1 MELTKIHNMWLLR
14 NGFVFF
20 GCLLFLTEACPQ
32 DSSGLTQPIFD
43 KINRSNGLSNNRVNS
58 VVKESDGFVWVG
70 TNNGLNRYDGHDI
83 KIYNQQNSNLAS
95 NDITDILIDSSSKMW
110 IATSDGGLNLYDS
123 TGDDFEVFRNNPNDK
138 ASIPSNRIN
147 VLYEDSKNNIWI
159 GTANGFCLFDKATR
173 KFVSWLNSFPS
184 GVSCF
189 LETEQGLLIGTFGNG
204 LKLYN
209 QKMQILEDILLDEP
223 HLNFIHT
230 IAGLNK
236 DEFLIG
242 TSGAGLLLLD
252 VKKRQISDFLQ
263 DRLNFDKNI
272 NIVRTI
278 KKDGQGNF
286 WIGTDGSGLLN
297 IVNSNSNPTVTWHT
311 HNSQVISSLSGNAI
325 YDTFVD
331 DNNNIWIGTAWNGI
345 NYLDRTNSY
354 NIVLSDIEG
363 ESTSPVLSICK
374 TADTFLMGLDG
385 DGITIHDNRS
395 GATRLLKENELGAS
409 YVQYITEA
417 SDGTFWL
424 GTFTKGLINIDS
436 KGRLLKKFQNEDE
449 QSPLKYNDIRY
460 IVEDKK
466 NNLWIAS
473 WEGGL
478 SYLESNT
485 NTFTHYS
492 KQTGRE
498 NSLSSNNI
506 VSLEKDGK
514 YLWIATFGGGINLM
528 DTETKKFQHFR
539 YDEHSENSISS
550 DNTFSILKDSKGFLW
565 IGTAGNGVNR
575 YDPKE
580 DCMERF
586 DGHEALRYASVVSI
600 VEDNNGKIWFGTK
613 DGVFNFDYDKNEFAS
628 FPSLHDEFHINSAF
642 VDNSGTLYFGG
653 LQGVMSFNPDKL
665 YNPEQ
670 PPEVIITDFKLFN
683 KSVPIEKSGILQ
695 KNILLTDK
703 VTLEY
708 DQDVISFNFSAL
720 QFPFASRMEYAIKL
734 ENFDSEWRDIG
745 NERSA
750 TYTNLQS
757 GIYTFKVKSRDK
769 GMEWG
774 VNEASIQVE
783 VLKPFWF
790 EWWAYILY
798 TLLLFLV
805 LYWLRRYTVAWERM
819 KANLRLEQI
828 TNEKNEEVHNIKQ
841 RFFMNI
847 SHEIRTPLTLI
858 MGALNGLGNESLS
871 LKDQRRLKTVDRN
884 ATRLINLMEEL
895 LNFRKLEAG
904 SIKLEVSEYDVIGFI
919 REIYL
924 AFGQQA
930 IDKGIDF
937 QFITSNDRI
946 PLWFDK
952 RQLEKTII
960 NIVSN
965 AFKFT
970 PQKGRIKIEIT
981 TQKKQVYIRI
991 SDTGDGIPE
1000 EKLSKIFNRFYQN
1013 TVTEKSGFGI
1023 GLSIAHEIIKL
1034 HHGRIK
1040 ADSMEGRGSEFTI
1053 ILSMGKKHFPP
1064 ESIIETSLPIP
1075 ANFVAEDNTDEL
1087 FEIIDSD
1094 SAQTIL
1100 IVEDHEE
1107 LRRYIHE
1114 VLDANYIVV
1123 EASNGKDGLKVA
1135 LEQVPDLIISDIMMP
1150 EMDGMEFCKILKTS
1164 VATSHIPIILL
1175 TALTSMDDKLRGY
1188 DIGADDYVT
1197 KPFNEELLLAKVKS
1211 ILQNRELIR
1220 RKFNADGLIL
1230 PRDLALTSTD
1240 QEFLEKL
1247 TELIEGNLDAPDFGA
1262 NQLSREMGMSHSV
1275 LYKKIKAL
1283 SGMNM
1288 VEFIR
1293 DYKLRIAKKLLENQ
1307 SNSVSEVCYKVGYSD
1322 RKYFSKLFKQ
1332 RFGVP
1337 PSSFLRKTEES

>member
-1 MELTKIHNMWLLR
+1 MWLLR
-14 NGFVFF
+14 NGLVFF
-20 GCLLFLTEACPQ
+20 GCLLFLTGAHPQ
-32 DSSGLTQPIFD
+32 DSSSLTQPIFD
-43 KINRSNGLSNNRVNS
+43 KIDRSNGLSNNRINS
-58 VVKESDGFVWVG
+58 IVKESNGFVWIG
-70 TNNGLNRYDGHDI
+70 TNNGLNRYDGLDV
-83 KIYNQQNSNLAS
+83 KIYNQQNSNLNS
-95 NDITDILIDSSSKMW
+95 NDITDILIDSSHKMW
-110 IATSDGGLNLYDS
+110 VGTSDGGLHLYNS
-123 TGDDFEVFRNNPNDK
+123 TNDDFEVFRNDPDDK
-138 ASIPSNRIN
+138 ASISSNRIN
-147 VLYEDSKNNIWI
+147 VLYEDSKKNIWI
-159 GTANGFCLFDKATR
+159 GTPNGFCLLDKGTG
-173 KFVSWLNSFPS
+173 KFVSWLNSFSS
-184 GVSCF
+184 GVTCF
-189 LETEQGLLIGTFGNG
+189 LETEHGLLIGTFGNG

-209 QKMQILEDILLDEP
+209 ENKQILEDILLDDP
-223 HLNFIHT
+223 HLNFIHV
-230 IAGLNK
+230 IAALNK

-252 VKKRQISDFLQ
+252 IENRKISNFLD

-278 KKDGQGNF
+278 KKDVQGNF
-286 WIGTDGSGLLN
+286 WVGTDGNGLLY
-297 IVNSNSNPTVTWHT
+297 IVDPEGNANRIIWHT
-311 HNSQVISSLSGNAI
+311 NNSKVASSLSGNAI
-325 YDTFVD
+325 YDTFID
-331 DNNNIWIGTAWNGI
+331 DNSNVWIGTAWNGI

-354 NIVLSDIEG
+354 NIILSDIEG
-363 ESTSPVLSICK
+363 ENTSPVLSIYK

-385 DGITIHDNRS
+385 DGLTIHDNNS

-436 KGRLLKKFQNEDE
+436 RGRLLKKFQHEDE

-460 IVEDKK
+460 IVEDNE
-466 NNLWIAS
+466 NNFWIAS

-478 SYLESNT
+478 SYLESKT

-492 KQTGRE
+492 KQTEME

-514 YLWIATFGGGINLM
+514 YLWIATFGGGVNLM
-528 DTETKKFQHFR
+528 DTETKTFQHFR
-539 YDEHSENSISS
+539 YDEDNENSISS

-586 DGHEALRYASVVSI
+586 DNHEALRYASVVSI
-600 VEDNNGKIWFGTK
+600 VEDKNGKIWFGTK
-613 DGVFNFDYDKNEFAS
+613 DGVFNFDYGKNKFGS
-628 FPSLHDEFHINSAF
+628 FPSLHDEFHINSTF
-642 VDNSGTLYFGG
+642 VDNSGMLYFGG

-670 PPEVIITDFKLFN
+670 PLEVIITDFKLFN
-683 KSVPIEKSGILQ
+683 KSVPIKKSGILQ
-695 KNILLTDK
+695 ENILFTDK
-703 VTLEY
+703 VTLEHN
-708 DQDVISFNFSAL
+708 QDVITFNFSAL
-720 QFPFASRMEYAIKL
+720 KFPFASRMEYAIKL

-745 NERSA
+745 SERSA
-750 TYTNLQS
+750 TYTNLRS
-757 GIYTFKVKSRDK
+757 GDYKFKVKSRDK
-769 GMEWG
+769 GMDWG
-774 VNEASIQVE
+774 INEASIQVE

-790 EWWAYILY
+790 EWWAFLLY
-798 TLLLFLV
+798 ALVLLFI
-805 LYWLRRYTVAWERM
+805 LYWLRKYTVAWERM

-884 ATRLINLMEEL
+884 AKRLINLMEEL

-904 SIKLEVSEYDVIGFI
+904 SIKLEVSENDVIGFI

-970 PQKGRIKIEIT
+970 PAKGKIKIEVTI
-981 TQKKQVYIRI
+981 QKKQVYIRI

-1034 HHGRIK
+1034 HLGQIK
-1040 ADSMEGRGSEFTI
+1040 VDSIEGIGSEFTI
-1053 ILSMGKKHFPP
+1053 ILPMGKKHFPP
-1064 ESIIETSLPIP
+1064 ESIIKTSLPV
-1075 ANFVAEDNTDEL
+1075 NFIEEENTDEL
-1087 FEIIDSD
+1087 LETIDSD
-1094 SAQTIL
+1094 SVETIL

-1114 VLDANYIVV
+1114 VLDSNYMIV
-1123 EASNGKDGLKVA
+1123 EASNGKDGLMVA
-1135 LEQVPDLIISDIMMP
+1135 LEKVPDLIISDIMMP
-1150 EMDGMEFCKILKTS
+1150 EMDGMEFCKVLKTS
-1164 VATSHIPIILL
+1164 VTTSHIPIILL
-1175 TALTSMDDKLRGY
+1175 TALTSMDNKLEGY
-1188 DIGADDYVT
+1188 DIGADDYIT
-1197 KPFNEELLLAKVKS
+1197 KPFNEELLRAKVKN
-1211 ILQNRELIR
+1211 LLHNRELIR
-1220 RKFNADGLIL
+1220 KKFNADGLIL
-1230 PRDLALTSTD
+1230 PRYLASTSTD
-1240 QEFLEKL
+1240 QEFLKKL
-1247 TELIEGNLDAPDFGA
+1247 TELIEGHLDDPDFGA
-1262 NQLSREMGMSHSV
+1262 NQLSIEMGMSHSV

-1307 SNSVSEVCYKVGYSD
+1307 SNSVTEVCYKIGYSD

-1337 PSSFLRKTEES
+1337 PSSFLRNKTES